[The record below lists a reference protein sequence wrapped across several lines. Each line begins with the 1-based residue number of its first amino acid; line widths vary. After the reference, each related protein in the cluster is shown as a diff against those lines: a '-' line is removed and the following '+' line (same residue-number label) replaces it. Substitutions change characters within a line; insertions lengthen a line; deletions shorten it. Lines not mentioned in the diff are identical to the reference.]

1 MKVLDTLIKQELYEK
16 NAQKVYFAY
25 NMRTNIAKYQC
36 TSARVYIYY
45 QD

>member
-1 MKVLDTLIKQELYEK
+1 MKVLDTLIKQELHEK
-16 NAQKVYFAY
+16 NAQKVYVAY
-25 NMRTNIAKYQC
+25 TMRTNLPNYQC